1 MYHRIIEFL
10 GSDGGNKRSFAT
22 DRSLRVPGCFVA
34 SVAVAAQR
42 FMNNDLHTTMLAFAC
57 KVDLVGSR
65 RTQKIV
71 LPFFLAKKLNCFAVL
86 DGKRRLA

>member
-1 MYHRIIEFL
+1 MEVT
-10 GSDGGNKRSFAT
+10 N

-42 FMNNDLHTTMLAFAC
+42 FMNNDLHTTMLAFASLLVR